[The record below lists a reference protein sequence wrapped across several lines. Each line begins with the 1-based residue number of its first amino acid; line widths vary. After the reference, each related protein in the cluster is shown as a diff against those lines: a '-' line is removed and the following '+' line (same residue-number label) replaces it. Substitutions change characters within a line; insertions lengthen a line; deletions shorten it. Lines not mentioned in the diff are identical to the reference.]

1 MRVFKKRSVLPA
13 TADEVFAWHARPG
26 AFERLNPPFDPV
38 VVDERSGG
46 LEVGARTVVRMRL
59 GPIEQRFVAEHTAFE
74 AGRMFRDE
82 QKRGPFK
89 RWVHTHRF
97 VPETDTASALEDEVE
112 YELPLGLPLPF
123 VEQTLERMFAFRHAV
138 TRMDLERHVRFKA
151 APRATIALTGASG
164 LIGTALTAYLTTA
177 GHTVRAVRRGPNGG
191 PDPTAFE
198 GADAVVH
205 LAGANVGQ
213 RWTKEKQDEF
223 VSSRVAYTRALVE
236 ALARCERRPKVLISG
251 SAIGIY
257 GSRGDEE
264 LDERSPLPARGTHG
278 AEFLATLCMDWE
290 SEGEKAAALG
300 VRVVRLRT
308 GVVLTAAGGAL
319 TQMLPAFRLG
329 GGGPIGSGRQ
339 YMSWLSLDDELG
351 AIEHA
356 LFTDGLSGPVNAVAP
371 APVTNGELSKV
382 LGRVLHRPSFARV
395 PELAVKA
402 LFGEMADATVLA
414 SQRVKP
420 GALLA
425 SGFSF
430 VQPELEG
437 CLRFT
442 LGR

>member
-1 MRVFKKRSVLPA
+1 MRVFRKRSVLPA

-26 AFERLNPPFDPV
+26 AFERLNPPYDPV
-38 VVDERSGG
+38 VVEERTGG

-59 GPIEQRFVAEHTAFE
+59 GPIEQRFVAEHTAYE
-74 AGRMFRDE
+74 PGRMFRDE
-82 QKRGPFK
+82 QRHGPFK

-97 VPETDTASALEDEVE
+97 VPEGDASALEDEVE

-123 VEQTLERMFAFRHAV
+123 VEQTLERMFAYRHAV
-138 TRMDLERHVRFKA
+138 TRMDLERHARFKA
-151 APRATIALTGASG
+151 APRAIIALTGASG

-177 GHTVRAVRRGPNGG
+177 GHTVRPVRRGRDGG
-191 PDPTAFE
+191 PDPAAFE

-213 RWTKEKQDEF
+213 RWTKAKQEEF
-223 VSSRVAYTRALVE
+223 VSSRVAYTRGLVE
-236 ALARCERRPKVLISG
+236 GLRRCERRPKVLISG

-264 LDERSPLPARGTHG
+264 LDERSALPARGTHG

-290 SEGEKAAALG
+290 AEGQKAAELG

-319 TQMLPAFRLG
+319 TQMLPAFRMG

-356 LFTDGLSGPVNAVAP
+356 LFTDALSGPVNAVAP
-371 APVTNGELSKV
+371 TPVTNAELSKV

-425 SGFSF
+425 SGFAF